1 MKRFLCVLLVA
12 LALVGLMTTV
22 ASAEEY
28 AMVTSENGYGVRMRE
43 GPSKAYRVVT
53 KYDVGTTVI
62 VQQRGTEWSQIRV
75 GETVGWM
82 MNEFLVF
89 GTSGTGTRK
98 NAPTAISALKIP
110 QSTSSCARKPFLVV
124 VIVNP
129 SVSKVWLYYSGGAR
143 YCKPIFRTSL
153 Q

>member
-82 MNEFLVF
+82 MNEFLIYHENNEV
-89 GTSGTGTRK
+89 TSVT
-98 NAPTAISALKIP
+98 L
-110 QSTSSCARKPFLVV
+110 L
-124 VIVNP
+124 
-129 SVSKVWLYYSGGAR
+129 
-143 YCKPIFRTSL
+143 SL
-153 Q
+153 IHI

>member
-28 AMVTSENGYGVRMRE
+28 ATVVSDNGYGVRMRE
-43 GPSKAYRVVT
+43 GPGKVYRVIT

-82 MNEFLVF
+82 MNEFLRF
-89 GTSGTGTRK
+89 GTHRH
-98 NAPTAISALKIP
+98 
-110 QSTSSCARKPFLVV
+110 RH
-124 VIVNP
+124 
-129 SVSKVWLYYSGGAR
+129 R
-143 YCKPIFRTSL
+143 YRPVRAAA
-153 Q
+153 